1 MKKRLLAVVVLS
13 SLFVGVPASP
23 SPASFHLWDIREV
36 YSDAGGDIQFV
47 ELFTGANGQEFV
59 EGFTLTASSDG
70 TDVVFEFPSDSP
82 APTAGRTL
90 LLGTPAYAAFAA
102 ANGLP
107 APDFQLPTGFFDPN
121 GEAIQINFAGVD
133 SVSFAGSALPG
144 DGVDSLNYPGAA
156 VSANTPTNFAGVTGA
171 IPDIP
176 DVALFNPNNGQWNIR
191 YRDGR
196 TVTFFYGV
204 PGDTPLM
211 GDWDCDGTDT
221 VAMYRESTGFIYYR
235 NTNDFGVA
243 DGDFFFGI
251 PGDVPIAGDWN
262 NNGCD
267 TFGIYRNGKVFLRNS
282 LSTGVADK
290 EFFFGVQGDRPF
302 AGDFTGD
309 GTDTIGLY
317 RQSSGLAYF
326 TETIP
331 AGDVATTDNEFF
343 FGVPSDRIIAD
354 DWDGDGDDSVGI
366 FRPSDRRLYLSFD
379 NALQDADLVVP
390 FGQSSWLPAGGDMVP
405 QDPGDVV
412 DCTDFSTQAE
422 AQAWYD
428 YYEHWYGDVA
438 VLDGD
443 ADGIACEN
451 LP

>member
-1 MKKRLLAVVVLS
+1 MGKRLLALAVLAS
-13 SLFVGVPASP
+13 VLVAVPAVPGS
-23 SPASFHLWDIREV
+23 ASFHLWDVQEV
-36 YSDAGGDIQFV
+36 YSDAAGEMQYV
-47 ELFTGANGQEFV
+47 ELFTSANGQEFV
-59 EGFTLTASSDG
+59 DGFALTATSDG
-70 TDVVFEFPSDSP
+70 VDVVFEFPTDSP
-82 APTAGRTL
+82 APTGGRTL
-90 LLGTPAYAAFAA
+90 LLATPAYTTFASDM
-102 ANGLP
+102 GLP
-107 APDFQLPTGFFDPN
+107 APDFQLPAGFFDPD
-121 GEAIQINFAGVD
+121 GDSIEINFAGVD
-133 SVSFAGSALPG
+133 SVTFTGASLPT
-144 DGVDSLNYPGAA
+144 DGVSSLNYPGSA
-156 VSANTPTNFAGVTGA
+156 VSVATPANFSGTTAS
-171 IPDIP
+171 IPDLP
-176 DVALFNPNNGQWNIR
+176 DVALFNPNNGQWNLR
-191 YRDGR
+191 YRDGHR
-196 TVTFFYGV
+196 AEFFYGV

-251 PGDVPIAGDWN
+251 PGDIPIAGDWN

-309 GTDTIGLY
+309 GTDTVGLY

-326 TETIP
+326 TDTIP

-343 FGVPSDRIIAD
+343 YGVPSDRILAD

-366 FRPSDRRLYLSFD
+366 FRPGDQKFYLSFE
-379 NALQDADLVVP
+379 NLLQDADLVIAL
-390 FGQSSWLPAGGDMVP
+390 GQTGWLPAGGEMVP
-405 QDPGDVV
+405 QNPGDSV
-412 DCTDFSTQAE
+412 DCTDFSTQAA
-422 AQAWYD
+422 AQAWFD
-428 YYEHWYGDVA
+428 YYVHWYGDVA
-438 VLDGD
+438 VLDVD
-443 ADGIACEN
+443 ANGVACES